1 MKKINSTSQ
10 KTQFSELH
18 YKFLRKNH
26 LQTVIIHIVRIL
38 LLVGLLGVWE
48 LATSTGAL
56 DPFIASSPS
65 RILSTFVD
73 LISNSNLVYHS
84 WVTLYETLLAFLIS
98 TAIGL
103 LLAIILYM
111 IPTVKR
117 ILEPYLIVLNS
128 LPKIALGPLII
139 VWMGAG
145 TKTIVTMGV
154 LICVIITTINML
166 VGFAGVENDKIM
178 LMKTMGANKFQIF
191 AYLVFPANIPALI
204 SSLKINVG
212 MAWVGVIMGEYL
224 TSRAGLG
231 YLIVYGGQV
240 FKLDLVMTSIVVL
253 CILAGLMYGLIA
265 LIENYVNKKR

>member
-1 MKKINSTSQ
+1 MKKHKQ
-10 KTQFSELH
+10 KHEKMQFSRLH
-18 YKFLRKNH
+18 YEFLRKNRIK
-26 LQTVIIHIVRIL
+26 TVFIHTMQIL
-38 LLVGLLGVWE
+38 LLVILLGVWE
-48 LATSTGAL
+48 LATSMHIL

-65 RILSTFVD
+65 RIATTFVD
-73 LISNSNLVYHS
+73 LVQNSNLVYHS
-84 WVTLYETLLAFLIS
+84 WVTLYETILAFLIS
-98 TAIGL
+98 TGIGL

-111 IPTVKR
+111 IPTIRR

-166 VGFAGVENDKIM
+166 VGFTGVENDKIM
-178 LMKTMGANKFQIF
+178 LMKTMGANKIQIF
-191 AYLVFPANIPALI
+191 THLVFPANIPALI

-224 TSRAGLG
+224 TSKAGLG

-253 CILAGLMYGLIA
+253 CILAGIMYGIIA
-265 LIENYVNKKR
+265 MVENYVNKKR